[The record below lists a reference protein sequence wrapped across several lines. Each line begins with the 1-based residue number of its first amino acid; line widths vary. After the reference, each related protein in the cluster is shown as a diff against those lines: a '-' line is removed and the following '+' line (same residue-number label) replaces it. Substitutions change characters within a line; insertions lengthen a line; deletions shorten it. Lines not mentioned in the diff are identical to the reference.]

1 MFIPLIR
8 TIILYTFVI
17 IAVRLMGKRQIA
29 EMQPTEL
36 VITILI
42 SAVASVPMQNPE
54 IPLTHGI
61 VPIFT
66 LISAE
71 IFISFLSLKFPRFRK
86 VLTGK
91 PVILIENGIIDQNA
105 LKSTRLSI
113 DDLYEEL
120 RLNNTFNI
128 ADIRRAQL
136 ETNGQ
141 LSILLFDKKQ
151 PLTPED
157 LELKISPS
165 AINYIVIADGY
176 IDNNVLKLLKKD
188 RKWLTDELEKRGI
201 NNTKD
206 VFLMLCD
213 SSSQTT
219 IIKKEK
225 KCKDIL

>member
-91 PVILIENGIIDQNA
+91 PVILIENGIINQNA

-225 KCKDIL
+225 K

>member
-113 DDLYEEL
+113 DDLFEEL

-225 KCKDIL
+225 K

>member
-91 PVILIENGIIDQNA
+91 PVILIENGIINQNA

-176 IDNNVLKLLKKD
+176 IDNNVMKLLKKD

-225 KCKDIL
+225 K

>member
-42 SAVASVPMQNPE
+42 SAVVSVPMKNPE

-225 KCKDIL
+225 K

>member
-54 IPLTHGI
+54 IPLTHGS

-225 KCKDIL
+225 K

>member
-213 SSSQTT
+213 SSSQTP

-225 KCKDIL
+225 K

>member
-201 NNTKD
+201 NNTRD

-225 KCKDIL
+225 K

>member
-120 RLNNTFNI
+120 RLNNTFHI

-225 KCKDIL
+225 K

>member
-54 IPLTHGI
+54 IPLAHGI

-71 IFISFLSLKFPRFRK
+71 IFISFLSLKFPRVRK

-113 DDLYEEL
+113 DDLFEEL

-157 LELKISPS
+157 IEREITPS
-165 AINYIVIADGY
+165 AINYIDIADGNMHTN
-176 IDNNVLKLLKKD
+176 ILMILKKYG
-188 RKWLTDELEKRGI
+188 K
-201 NNTKD
+201 
-206 VFLMLCD
+206 
-213 SSSQTT
+213 
-219 IIKKEK
+219 
-225 KCKDIL
+225 

>member
-157 LELKISPS
+157 LELKIAPS

-225 KCKDIL
+225 K

>member
-17 IAVRLMGKRQIA
+17 IAVRIMGKRQIA

-91 PVILIENGIIDQNA
+91 PVILIENGIINQNA

-225 KCKDIL
+225 K

>member
-71 IFISFLSLKFPRFRK
+71 IFISFLSSKFPRFRK

-91 PVILIENGIIDQNA
+91 PVILIENGIINQNA

-225 KCKDIL
+225 K

>member
-157 LELKISPS
+157 LELKISHS

-225 KCKDIL
+225 K

>member
-91 PVILIENGIIDQNA
+91 PVILIENGIINQNA

-151 PLTPED
+151 PLTPAD

-225 KCKDIL
+225 K

>member
-91 PVILIENGIIDQNA
+91 PVILIENGIINQNA

-201 NNTKD
+201 NNTRD

-225 KCKDIL
+225 K

>member
-54 IPLTHGI
+54 IPLAHGI

-91 PVILIENGIIDQNA
+91 PVILIENGIINQNA

-225 KCKDIL
+225 K

>member
-54 IPLTHGI
+54 IPLAHGI

-176 IDNNVLKLLKKD
+176 IDNNVLKLLKND

-225 KCKDIL
+225 K

>member
-91 PVILIENGIIDQNA
+91 PVILIENGIINQNA

-188 RKWLTDELEKRGI
+188 RKWLTDELEKSGI

-225 KCKDIL
+225 K

>member
-86 VLTGK
+86 VLTGE

-225 KCKDIL
+225 K

>member
-86 VLTGK
+86 VLTGM
-91 PVILIENGIIDQNA
+91 PVILIENGIINQNA

-225 KCKDIL
+225 K

>member
-91 PVILIENGIIDQNA
+91 PVILIENGIINQNA

-188 RKWLTDELEKRGI
+188 RKWLTDEIEKRGI

-225 KCKDIL
+225 K

>member
-165 AINYIVIADGY
+165 AIYYIVIANVY
-176 IDNNVLKLLKKD
+176 IDIKELKLLKK
-188 RKWLTDELEKRGI
+188 L
-201 NNTKD
+201 
-206 VFLMLCD
+206 
-213 SSSQTT
+213 
-219 IIKKEK
+219 
-225 KCKDIL
+225 

>member
-91 PVILIENGIIDQNA
+91 PVILIENGIINQNA

-213 SSSQTT
+213 SSSKTT

-225 KCKDIL
+225 K

>member
-141 LSILLFDKKQ
+141 LSILIFNKKQ

-225 KCKDIL
+225 K

>member
-91 PVILIENGIIDQNA
+91 PVILIENGIINQNA

-176 IDNNVLKLLKKD
+176 IDNDVLKLLKKD

-225 KCKDIL
+225 K

>member
-225 KCKDIL
+225 K